1 MVTQMMNK
9 PIDLSVI
16 IIYYEKYLYDDVIE
30 LHNAYK
36 ASLKTSNLNYE
47 FIYVVDGELPEVIEE
62 LHKLYQVGEKLKVIK
77 LGKWFGDATAL
88 QVGFEQSSGKLIL
101 TLPSFKQV
109 DENDIPKLIQA
120 INNKDMIISWRW
132 PRLDGM
138 LNNFQSRVFN
148 KVIKWIVGSDFHDLK
163 CVVKVFRREVLDK
176 IYMYGD
182 QDRFLPLL
190 ADKYG
195 FKVEELKVTQA
206 KKDAVQKFYP
216 FANYISRFLELISIF
231 FLVKFTKKPI
241 RFFGSTGL
249 ITFAVGFILAIILF
263 IERAFLGV
271 ALADRP
277 IVLVSILLMIF
288 GIQSFAIGLVG
299 ELIIF
304 THAKDLKDYIVET
317 VINYEVDKNN
327 KDVKQEYPQR
337 VESTIV

>member
-1 MVTQMMNK
+1 MMK
-9 PIDLSVI
+9 KQIDLSAIV
-16 IIYYEKYLYDDVIE
+16 IYYEKYSYDDVIE

-36 ASLKTSNLNYE
+36 ASLEAANLNYE
-47 FIYVVDGELPEVIEE
+47 FIYVVDGQLPSVIDELN
-62 LHKLYQVGEKLKVIK
+62 KLYKLGERIKVVK

-88 QVGFEQSSGKLIL
+88 QVGFEQSSGELIL
-101 TLPSFKQV
+101 TLPSYKQV
-109 DENDIPKLIQA
+109 DEKDIPKLIQA
-120 INNKDMIISWRW
+120 VNNKDMIVSWRW
-132 PRLDGM
+132 PRLDGI
-138 LNNFQSRVFN
+138 LNNLQSGVFN

-163 CVVKVFRREVLDK
+163 CSVRLFKREVLEK

-182 QDRFLPLL
+182 QDRFLPLI
-190 ADKYG
+190 ASKYG
-195 FKVEELKVTQA
+195 FKVEEVKVTQA

-216 FANYISRFLELISIF
+216 FANYIARFLELISIF

-249 ITFAVGFILAIILF
+249 ITFAIGFILAIILF

-304 THAKDLKDYIVET
+304 THAKDIKDYIIETIIDYETIPAVE
-317 VINYEVDKNN
+317 EKRE
-327 KDVKQEYPQR
+327 EYQQH
-337 VESTIV
+337 T

>member
-1 MVTQMMNK
+1 MKHQ
-9 PIDLSVI
+9 IDISAV
-16 IIYYEKYLYDDVIE
+16 IIYYEKYSYDDVTE
-30 LHNAYK
+30 LHKAYK
-36 ASLKTSNLNYE
+36 TSLESVNLSYE
-47 FIYVVDGELPEVIEE
+47 FIYVVDGELSKVIDE
-62 LHKLYQVGEKLKVIK
+62 LNKLFKSGEKIKVVK

-88 QVGFEQSSGKLIL
+88 QAGFEHSSGRLII
-101 TLPSFKQV
+101 TLPSYKQV
-109 DENDIPKLIQA
+109 DEKDIPKLISA
-120 INNKDMIISWRW
+120 VNGNDMVISWRF
-132 PRLDGM
+132 PRLDGA
-138 LNNFQSRVFN
+138 LNSIQSKIFN
-148 KVIKWIVGSDFHDLK
+148 KLIKSIVGSDFHDLK
-163 CVVKVFRREVLDK
+163 CIVKVFNREVLDK

-195 FKVEELKVTQA
+195 FKVVEVKVTQA
-206 KKDAVQKFYP
+206 KKDIVQKFYP

-249 ITFAVGFILAIILF
+249 ITFAIGFILALILF

-277 IVLVSILLMIF
+277 IVLVSILLIIF

-304 THAKDLKDYIVET
+304 THAKDLKDYIIET
-317 VINYEVDKNN
+317 VVDYQKMPINEESKEE
-327 KDVKQEYPQR
+327 EYSQH
-337 VESTIV
+337 VESNS

>member
-1 MVTQMMNK
+1 MMK
-9 PIDLSVI
+9 KQIDLSAIV
-16 IIYYEKYLYDDVIE
+16 IYYEKYSYDDVIE

-36 ASLKTSNLNYE
+36 ASLEAANLNYE
-47 FIYVVDGELPEVIEE
+47 FIYVVDGLLPSVIDELN
-62 LHKLYQVGEKLKVIK
+62 KLYKLGERIKVIK

-88 QVGFEQSSGKLIL
+88 QVGFEQSSGELIL
-101 TLPSFKQV
+101 TLPSYKQV
-109 DENDIPKLIQA
+109 DEKDIPKLIQA
-120 INNKDMIISWRW
+120 VNNKDMIVSWRW
-132 PRLDGM
+132 PRLDGI
-138 LNNFQSRVFN
+138 LNNLQSRVFN

-163 CVVKVFRREVLDK
+163 CSVRLFKREVLEK

-182 QDRFLPLL
+182 QDRFLPLI
-190 ADKYG
+190 ASKYG
-195 FKVEELKVTQA
+195 FKVEEVKVTQA

-216 FANYISRFLELISIF
+216 FANYIARFLELISIF

-249 ITFAVGFILAIILF
+249 ITFAIGFILAIILF

-304 THAKDLKDYIVET
+304 THAKDIKDYIIET
-317 VINYEVDKNN
+317 VIDYETIPAVEEKRE
-327 KDVKQEYPQR
+327 EYQQH
-337 VESTIV
+337 T

>member
-1 MVTQMMNK
+1 MMK
-9 PIDLSVI
+9 KQIDLSAIV
-16 IIYYEKYLYDDVIE
+16 IYYEKYSYDDVIE

-36 ASLKTSNLNYE
+36 ASLEAANLNYE
-47 FIYVVDGELPEVIEE
+47 FIYVVDGQLPSVIDELN
-62 LHKLYQVGEKLKVIK
+62 KLYKLGERIKVVK

-88 QVGFEQSSGKLIL
+88 QVGFEQSSGELIL
-101 TLPSFKQV
+101 TLPSYKQV
-109 DENDIPKLIQA
+109 DEKDIPKLIQA
-120 INNKDMIISWRW
+120 VNNKDMIVSWRW
-132 PRLDGM
+132 PRLDGI
-138 LNNFQSRVFN
+138 LNNLQSGVFN

-163 CVVKVFRREVLDK
+163 CSVRLFKREVLEK

-182 QDRFLPLL
+182 QDRFLPLI
-190 ADKYG
+190 ACKYG
-195 FKVEELKVTQA
+195 FKVEEVKVTQA

-216 FANYISRFLELISIF
+216 FANYIARFLELISIF

-249 ITFAVGFILAIILF
+249 ITFAIGFILAIILF

-304 THAKDLKDYIVET
+304 THAKDIKDYIIET
-317 VINYEVDKNN
+317 VIDYETIPALEEKRE
-327 KDVKQEYPQR
+327 EYQQH
-337 VESTIV
+337 T

>member
-1 MVTQMMNK
+1 MMK
-9 PIDLSVI
+9 KQIDLSAIV
-16 IIYYEKYLYDDVIE
+16 IYYEKYSYDDVIE

-36 ASLKTSNLNYE
+36 ASLEAANLNYE
-47 FIYVVDGELPEVIEE
+47 FIYVVDGLLPSVIDELN
-62 LHKLYQVGEKLKVIK
+62 KLYKLGERIKVIK

-88 QVGFEQSSGKLIL
+88 QVGFEQSSGELIL
-101 TLPSFKQV
+101 TLPSYKQV
-109 DENDIPKLIQA
+109 DEKDIPKLIQA
-120 INNKDMIISWRW
+120 VNNKDMIVSWRW
-132 PRLDGM
+132 PRLDGI
-138 LNNFQSRVFN
+138 LNNLQSGVFN

-163 CVVKVFRREVLDK
+163 CSVRLFKREVLEK

-182 QDRFLPLL
+182 QDRFLPLI
-190 ADKYG
+190 ASKYG
-195 FKVEELKVTQA
+195 FKVEEVKVTQA

-216 FANYISRFLELISIF
+216 FANYIARFLELISIF

-249 ITFAVGFILAIILF
+249 ITFAIGFILAIILF

-304 THAKDLKDYIVET
+304 THAKDIKDYIIETIIDYETIPAVE
-317 VINYEVDKNN
+317 EKRE
-327 KDVKQEYPQR
+327 EYQQH
-337 VESTIV
+337 T

>member
-1 MVTQMMNK
+1 MVIQMLK
-9 PIDLSVI
+9 KQIDLSAI
-16 IIYYEKYLYDDVIE
+16 IIYYEKYSYDDVIE

-36 ASLKTSNLNYE
+36 ASLEAANLNYE
-47 FIYVVDGELPEVIEE
+47 FIYVVDGELPAVIDN
-62 LHKLYQVGEKLKVIK
+62 LSKLYQLGEKLKVVK

-88 QVGFEQSSGKLIL
+88 QVGFEQTSGELIL

-109 DENDIPKLIQA
+109 DEKDIPKLIQA
-120 INNKDMIISWRW
+120 INDKDMIVSWRW

-163 CVVKVFRREVLDK
+163 CGVKIFRREVLNK

-195 FKVEELKVTQA
+195 FKVEEVKVTQA

-216 FANYISRFLELISIF
+216 FSNYIARFLELISIF

-249 ITFAVGFILAIILF
+249 ITFTVGFILAIILF

-304 THAKDLKDYIVET
+304 THAKDIKDYIVET
-317 VINYEVDKNN
+317 VIDYEDMP
-327 KDVKQEYPQR
+327 VKEENRKEDPQY
-337 VESTIV
+337 V

>member
-1 MVTQMMNK
+1 MKNQ
-9 PIDLSVI
+9 IDLSAI
-16 IIYYEKYLYDDVIE
+16 IIYYEKYSYDDVSE
-30 LHNAYK
+30 LHKAYK
-36 ASLKTSNLNYE
+36 SSLEASHLNYE
-47 FIYVVDGELPEVIEE
+47 FIYVVDGQLPSVIDELN
-62 LHKLYQVGEKLKVIK
+62 KLYKIGERIKVVK

-88 QVGFEQSSGKLIL
+88 QVGFEQSSGDLIL
-101 TLPSFKQV
+101 TLPSYKQV
-109 DENDIPKLIQA
+109 DENDIPRLIQA
-120 INNKDMIISWRW
+120 VNNKDMIVSWRW

-138 LNNFQSRVFN
+138 LNNLQSRVFN
-148 KVIKWIVGSDFHDLK
+148 KLIKWIVGSDFHDLK

-249 ITFAVGFILAIILF
+249 ITFAMGFILAIILF

-271 ALADRP
+271 PLADRP

-304 THAKDLKDYIVET
+304 THAKDLKDYIIET
-317 VINYEVDKNN
+317 VIDYESAPAKKENR
-327 KDVKQEYPQR
+327 QEYPQH
-337 VESTIV
+337 V

>member
-1 MVTQMMNK
+1 MMK
-9 PIDLSVI
+9 KQIDLSAIV
-16 IIYYEKYLYDDVIE
+16 IYYEKYSYDDVIE

-36 ASLKTSNLNYE
+36 ASLEAANLNYE
-47 FIYVVDGELPEVIEE
+47 FIYVVDGLLPSVIDELN
-62 LHKLYQVGEKLKVIK
+62 KLYKLGERIKVIK

-88 QVGFEQSSGKLIL
+88 QVGFEQSSGELIL
-101 TLPSFKQV
+101 TLPSYKQV
-109 DENDIPKLIQA
+109 DEKDIPKLIQA
-120 INNKDMIISWRW
+120 VNNKDMIVSWRW
-132 PRLDGM
+132 PRLDGI
-138 LNNFQSRVFN
+138 LNNLQSRVFN

-163 CVVKVFRREVLDK
+163 CSVRLFKREVLEK

-182 QDRFLPLL
+182 QDRFLPLI
-190 ADKYG
+190 ASKYG
-195 FKVEELKVTQA
+195 FKVEEVKVTQA

-216 FANYISRFLELISIF
+216 FANYIARFLELISIF

-249 ITFAVGFILAIILF
+249 ITFAIGFILAIILF

-304 THAKDLKDYIVET
+304 THAKDIKDYIIETIIDYETIPAVE
-317 VINYEVDKNN
+317 EKRE
-327 KDVKQEYPQR
+327 EYQQH
-337 VESTIV
+337 T

>member
-1 MVTQMMNK
+1 VTKNQ
-9 PIDLSVI
+9 IDLSAI
-16 IIYYEKYLYDDVIE
+16 IIYYEKYSYDNVLE
-30 LHNAYK
+30 LHAAYK
-36 ASLKTSNLNYE
+36 ASLEVSNLNYE
-47 FIYVVDGELPEVIEE
+47 FIYVIDGKLKAVIEE
-62 LHKLYQVGEKLKVIK
+62 LNKLYNAGERIKVIK

-88 QVGFEQSSGKLIL
+88 QVGFEQSSGQLIL

-109 DENDIPKLIQA
+109 DENDIPKLINA
-120 INNKDMIISWRW
+120 VKDKDMVVSWRY

-138 LNNFQSRVFN
+138 LNNLQSKVFN
-148 KVIKWIVGSDFHDLK
+148 KIIKLIVGSNFHDMK
-163 CVVKVFRREVLDK
+163 CLVKVFRREVLDK

-182 QDRFLPLL
+182 QDRFLPLI

-216 FANYISRFLELISIF
+216 FSSYITRFLELMSIF

-249 ITFAVGFILAIILF
+249 ITFVLGLILAIILF
-263 IERAFLGV
+263 IERAFMGV
-271 ALADRP
+271 GLADRP

-304 THAKDLKDYIVET
+304 THAKDVKDYIIESVVDYETTPVE
-317 VINYEVDKNN
+317 EEKP
-327 KDVKQEYPQR
+327 KEYPQHA
-337 VESTIV
+337 

>member
-1 MVTQMMNK
+1 MKNQ
-9 PIDLSVI
+9 IDLSAI
-16 IIYYEKYLYDDVIE
+16 IIYYEKYLYDNVTE

-36 ASLKTSNLNYE
+36 ASLEASHLNYE
-47 FIYVVDGELPEVIEE
+47 FVYVVDGQLPSVIDELN
-62 LHKLYQVGEKLKVIK
+62 KLYKLGERIKVVK

-88 QVGFEQSSGKLIL
+88 QVGFEQSSGELIL
-101 TLPSFKQV
+101 TLPSYKQV
-109 DENDIPKLIQA
+109 DESDIPRLIQA
-120 INNKDMIISWRW
+120 VSEKDMIISWRY

-138 LNNFQSRVFN
+138 LNNLQSRVFN
-148 KVIKWIVGSDFHDLK
+148 KLIKWIVGSDFHDLK

-182 QDRFLPLL
+182 QDRFLPLI
-190 ADKYG
+190 ASKYG

-216 FANYISRFLELISIF
+216 FANYIARFLELISIF

-249 ITFAVGFILAIILF
+249 ITFSLGFVLALILF
-263 IERAFLGV
+263 FERAFMGV

-304 THAKDLKDYIVET
+304 THAKDLKDYIIET
-317 VINYEVDKNN
+317 VINYEQIPLRDEKQ
-327 KDVKQEYPQR
+327 QEYSQH
-337 VESTIV
+337 I

>member
-1 MVTQMMNK
+1 MMK
-9 PIDLSVI
+9 KQIDLSAIV
-16 IIYYEKYLYDDVIE
+16 IYYEKYSYDDVIE

-36 ASLKTSNLNYE
+36 ASLEAANLNYE
-47 FIYVVDGELPEVIEE
+47 FIYVVDGLLPSVIDELN
-62 LHKLYQVGEKLKVIK
+62 KLYKLGERIKVIK

-88 QVGFEQSSGKLIL
+88 QVGFEQSSGELIL
-101 TLPSFKQV
+101 TLPSYKQV
-109 DENDIPKLIQA
+109 DEKDIPKLIQA
-120 INNKDMIISWRW
+120 VNNKDMIVSWRW
-132 PRLDGM
+132 PRLDGI
-138 LNNFQSRVFN
+138 LNNLQSRVFN

-163 CVVKVFRREVLDK
+163 CSVRLFKREVLEK

-182 QDRFLPLL
+182 QDRFLPLI
-190 ADKYG
+190 ASKYG
-195 FKVEELKVTQA
+195 FKVEEVKVTQA
-206 KKDAVQKFYP
+206 KKDAIQKFYP
-216 FANYISRFLELISIF
+216 FANYIARFLELISIF

-249 ITFAVGFILAIILF
+249 ITFAIGFILAIILF

-304 THAKDLKDYIVET
+304 THAKDIKDYIIET
-317 VINYEVDKNN
+317 VIDYETIPAVEEKRE
-327 KDVKQEYPQR
+327 EYQQH
-337 VESTIV
+337 T

>member
-1 MVTQMMNK
+1 VVKNK
-9 PIDLSVI
+9 IDISAI
-16 IIYYEKYLYDDVIE
+16 IIYYEKYSYDDVKE
-30 LHNAYK
+30 LHKAYK
-36 ASLKTSNLNYE
+36 ASLETTFLNYE
-47 FIYVVDGELPEVIEE
+47 FIYIVDGQLPSVIDELNE
-62 LHKLYQVGEKLKVIK
+62 LYKLGERIKVVK

-88 QVGFEQSSGKLIL
+88 QVGFEQASGELIL
-101 TLPSFKQV
+101 TLPSYKQV
-109 DENDIPKLIQA
+109 DENDIPRLIEA
-120 INNKDMIISWRW
+120 VNGKDMIISWRW

-138 LNNFQSRVFN
+138 LNNVQSRVFN

-182 QDRFLPLL
+182 QDRFLPLI
-190 ADKYG
+190 ANKYG
-195 FKVEELKVTQA
+195 FKIEEVKVTQA

-241 RFFGSTGL
+241 RFFGATGL
-249 ITFAVGFILAIILF
+249 ITFAAGFILAVILF

-277 IVLVSILLMIF
+277 ILLVSILLMIF

-304 THAKDLKDYIVET
+304 THAKDLKDYIIET
-317 VINYEVDKNN
+317 IVDYENIPLQEEKL
-327 KDVKQEYPQR
+327 QEYSKQ
-337 VESTIV
+337 S

>member
-1 MVTQMMNK
+1 MKNQ
-9 PIDLSVI
+9 IDLSAI
-16 IIYYEKYLYDDVIE
+16 IVYYEKYLYDNVAE
-30 LHNAYK
+30 LHNDYK
-36 ASLKTSNLNYE
+36 TSLEASNLNYE
-47 FIYVVDGELPEVIEE
+47 FIYVVDGLLPSVIDG
-62 LHKLYQVGEKLKVIK
+62 LNKLYKLGERIKVVK

-88 QVGFEQSSGKLIL
+88 QVGFEQSSGELIL
-101 TLPSFKQV
+101 TLPSYKQV
-109 DENDIPKLIQA
+109 DEKDIPKLIQA
-120 INNKDMIISWRW
+120 VNNKDMIVSWRW
-132 PRLDGM
+132 PRLDGI
-138 LNNFQSRVFN
+138 LNNLQSGVFN

-163 CVVKVFRREVLDK
+163 CSVRLFKREVLEK

-182 QDRFLPLL
+182 QDRFLPLI
-190 ADKYG
+190 ASKYG
-195 FKVEELKVTQA
+195 FKVEEVKVTQA

-216 FANYISRFLELISIF
+216 FANYIARFLELVSIF

-249 ITFAVGFILAIILF
+249 ITFAIGFILAIILF

-304 THAKDLKDYIVET
+304 THAKDIKDYIIET
-317 VINYEVDKNN
+317 VIDYETIPAVEEKRE
-327 KDVKQEYPQR
+327 EYQQH
-337 VESTIV
+337 T

>member
-1 MVTQMMNK
+1 MKTQ
-9 PIDLSVI
+9 IDLSAI
-16 IIYYEKYLYDDVIE
+16 IIYYEKYLYDNVTE
-30 LHNAYK
+30 LHKAYK
-36 ASLKTSNLNYE
+36 ASLEASHLNYE
-47 FIYVVDGELPEVIEE
+47 FVYVVDGQLPSVIDELNN
-62 LHKLYQVGEKLKVIK
+62 LYKLGEKIKVVK

-88 QVGFEQSSGKLIL
+88 QVGFEQSSGELIL
-101 TLPSFKQV
+101 TLPSYKQV
-109 DENDIPKLIQA
+109 DENDIPRLIQA
-120 INNKDMIISWRW
+120 INTKDMIISWRW

-138 LNNFQSRVFN
+138 LNNLQSRFFN
-148 KVIKWIVGSDFHDLK
+148 KLIKWIVGSDFHDLK

-182 QDRFLPLL
+182 QDRFLPLI
-190 ADKYG
+190 ASKYG

-216 FANYISRFLELISIF
+216 FANYIARFLELISIF

-249 ITFAVGFILAIILF
+249 ITFSLGFVLALILF
-263 IERAFLGV
+263 FERAFMGV

-304 THAKDLKDYIVET
+304 THAKDLKDYIIET
-317 VINYEVDKNN
+317 VVDYEQIPLRDEKQ
-327 KDVKQEYPQR
+327 QEYSR
-337 VESTIV
+337 HI

>member
-1 MVTQMMNK
+1 MMK
-9 PIDLSVI
+9 KQIDLSAIV
-16 IIYYEKYLYDDVIE
+16 IYYEKYSYDDVIE

-36 ASLKTSNLNYE
+36 ASLEAANLNYE
-47 FIYVVDGELPEVIEE
+47 FIYVVDGQLPSVIDELN
-62 LHKLYQVGEKLKVIK
+62 KLYKLGERIKVVK

-88 QVGFEQSSGKLIL
+88 QVGFEQSSGELIL
-101 TLPSFKQV
+101 TLPSYKQV
-109 DENDIPKLIQA
+109 DEKDIPKLIQA
-120 INNKDMIISWRW
+120 VNNKDMIVSWRW
-132 PRLDGM
+132 PRLDGI
-138 LNNFQSRVFN
+138 LNNLQSRVFN

-163 CVVKVFRREVLDK
+163 CSVRLFKREVLEK

-182 QDRFLPLL
+182 QDRFLPLI
-190 ADKYG
+190 ASKYG
-195 FKVEELKVTQA
+195 FKVEEVKVTQA

-216 FANYISRFLELISIF
+216 FANYIARFLELISIF

-249 ITFAVGFILAIILF
+249 ITFAIGFILAIILF

-304 THAKDLKDYIVET
+304 THAKDIKDYIIETIIDYETIPAVE
-317 VINYEVDKNN
+317 EKRE
-327 KDVKQEYPQR
+327 EYQQH
-337 VESTIV
+337 T

>member
-1 MVTQMMNK
+1 MMK
-9 PIDLSVI
+9 KQIDLSAIV
-16 IIYYEKYLYDDVIE
+16 IYYEKYSYDDVIE

-36 ASLKTSNLNYE
+36 ASLEAANLNYE
-47 FIYVVDGELPEVIEE
+47 FIYVVDGLLPSVIDELN
-62 LHKLYQVGEKLKVIK
+62 KLYKLGERIKVIK

-88 QVGFEQSSGKLIL
+88 QVGFEQSSGELIL
-101 TLPSFKQV
+101 TLPSYKQV
-109 DENDIPKLIQA
+109 DEKDIPKLIQA
-120 INNKDMIISWRW
+120 VNNKDMIVSWRW
-132 PRLDGM
+132 PRLDGI
-138 LNNFQSRVFN
+138 LNNLQSRVFN

-163 CVVKVFRREVLDK
+163 CSVRLFKREVLEK

-182 QDRFLPLL
+182 QDRFLPLI
-190 ADKYG
+190 ASKYG
-195 FKVEELKVTQA
+195 FKVEEVKVTQA
-206 KKDAVQKFYP
+206 KKDAIQKFYP
-216 FANYISRFLELISIF
+216 FANYIARFLELISIF

-249 ITFAVGFILAIILF
+249 ITFAIGFILAIILF

-304 THAKDLKDYIVET
+304 THAKDIKDYIIETIIDYETIPAVE
-317 VINYEVDKNN
+317 EKRE
-327 KDVKQEYPQR
+327 EYQQH
-337 VESTIV
+337 T